1 MTRVGRISRTAVKR
15 KIKRVSPLV
24 SPTYARV
31 RAHLSP
37 LVGPLSRE
45 FQHLRVR
52 RGDAFLA
59 SYPRSGNTW
68 LRFMLFEALTGTPAG
83 FSSVR
88 RAIPH
93 VNPYMDT
100 RPLLPNGA
108 RLFLTHEQYGRPYRH
123 ASAVYLVRDVR
134 DVIISEYGRRQMTL
148 SYTNDFDHFL
158 EDFLRGR
165 IHRFGSWTDHV
176 AGWTHRAAIADGS
189 MLLVRYEDLKTDP
202 AKKLSEVLQF
212 LGEPRSP
219 SVIRGAVD
227 NNNLQAMREKEDR
240 IRLPEAT
247 PGFRFVNK
255 GMSGSWRERL
265 DPRQIRRIE
274 EASGRLLERLGY
286 VLEGQAPG

>member
-1 MTRVGRISRTAVKR
+1 MGRISPTAVKR
-15 KIKRVSPLV
+15 KIKGISPLV
-24 SPTYARV
+24 APTYVRV
-31 RAHLSP
+31 RSHISP

-83 FSSVR
+83 FHSVR

-93 VNPYMDT
+93 VNPYRDT
-100 RPLLPNGA
+100 PPLLANGA
-108 RLFLTHEQYGRPYRH
+108 RLFLTHEQYGRHFRH
-123 ASAVYLVRDVR
+123 AAAVYLVRDVR
-134 DVIISEYGRRQMTL
+134 DVVISEYGRRQMTL
-148 SYTNDFDHFL
+148 SYAKDFDQFL
-158 EDFLRGR
+158 EDSLRGR

-176 AGWTHRAAIADGS
+176 AGWTHRAASDDGS
-189 MLLVRYEDLKTDP
+189 LLLVRYEDLKADP
-202 AKKLSEVLQF
+202 AKKLREVLEF

-219 SVIRGAVD
+219 SMIRNAVE
-227 NNNLQAMREKEDR
+227 NNRLEAMREKEDHV
-240 IRLPEAT
+240 RLPEAR

-255 GMSGSWRERL
+255 GVSGSWREQL

-274 EASGRLLERLGY
+274 EASGRILEQLGY
-286 VLEGQAPG
+286 VLEHDRPG